1 MNASATS
8 ANSVKLKLGDFEHGK
23 SVVYRTTFPNTAE
36 HFAALGPLS
45 ADNTLALPP
54 HSVATVEITR

>member
-1 MNASATS
+1 
-8 ANSVKLKLGDFEHGK
+8 VKLKLGDFEHGK